1 MTNQL
6 RRVVTGSNEEGKSI
20 FLIDEDAIHC
30 KEVVPGFRRT
40 NVWTTESSPVDN
52 PGNEDMGAKE
62 VLFPAPSGTLFA
74 YAEIDPGF
82 GVVEPGWHATDTID
96 YIVVLRGEVYFLL
109 DEEEVL
115 LKAGDMLVIRGMS
128 HAWVNRSSEACI
140 VAGAM
145 IGANPLS

>member
-20 FLIDEDAIHC
+20 FLIDEDATNC
-30 KEVVPGFRRT
+30 KEVVPGFKRT
-40 NVWTTESSPVDN
+40 DIWTTESSPVDN
-52 PGNEDMGAKE
+52 TGNEDMGAKE
-62 VLFPAPSGTLFA
+62 VLFPAQSGTLFG

-82 GVVEPGWHATDTID
+82 GVDEPGWHATDTID
-96 YIVVLRGEVYFLL
+96 YVVVLKGEVYFLL

-115 LKAGDMLVIRGMS
+115 LKAGDMLVIRGTS
-128 HAWVNRSSEACI
+128 HAWVNRSSEPCI
-140 VAGAM
+140 LAGAM